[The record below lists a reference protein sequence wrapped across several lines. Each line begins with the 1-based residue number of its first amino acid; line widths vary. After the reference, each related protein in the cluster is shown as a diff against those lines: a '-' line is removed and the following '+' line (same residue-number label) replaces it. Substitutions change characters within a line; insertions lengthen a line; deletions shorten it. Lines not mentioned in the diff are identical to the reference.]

1 MKIHILNNRTSKNH
15 VGNYKIFVSSD
26 NENIISKIMGLV
38 MTRREGIVV
47 NAQKIRKSFYCIQ
60 RLSNNI
66 EKSSKLK
73 DGSLKRE

>member
-47 NAQKIRKSFYCIQ
+47 NA
-60 RLSNNI
+60 
-66 EKSSKLK
+66 
-73 DGSLKRE
+73 

>member
-15 VGNYKIFVSSD
+15 GGSYKIFVPSD

-47 NAQKIRKSFYCIQ
+47 NA
-60 RLSNNI
+60 
-66 EKSSKLK
+66 
-73 DGSLKRE
+73 